1 MFEKIDRIAIAV
13 KNLEQATKF
22 FSDLLDIEFDI
33 VGSSPELGMR
43 GGYSACGLELIEPT
57 HPDSII
63 GRFLQQRGEGLWALV
78 LKVKNL
84 EEMIK
89 KFQEKGLQVAGDV
102 TVGAMREVA
111 FHPKGS
117 YGVEIV
123 LAEYPERHP
132 ATIAA
137 LSKPD
142 RGTRRGAQRRNSP

>member
-13 KNLEQATKF
+13 KDLEKATRF
-22 FSDLLDIEFDI
+22 FSDLLDIDFDI

-63 GRFLQQRGEGLWALV
+63 GRFLRQRGEGLWALV
-78 LKVKNL
+78 LKVRNMD
-84 EEMIK
+84 EMIR
-89 KFQEKGLQVAGDV
+89 KFEAKGLQVAGDV

-117 YGVEIV
+117 HGVEIV
-123 LAEYPERHP
+123 LAEYPDRHP
-132 ATIAA
+132 AALAA
-137 LSKPD
+137 LSKTD
-142 RGTRRGAQRRNSP
+142 RGQ

>member
-13 KNLEQATKF
+13 KDLEKAAAF

-57 HPDSII
+57 HPQSII
-63 GRFLQQRGEGLWALV
+63 GRFLEQRGEGLWAVV
-78 LKVKNL
+78 LKVKNMD
-84 EEMIK
+84 EMIK
-89 KFQEKGLQVAGDV
+89 RFEEKGLKVAGDV
-102 TVGAMREVA
+102 TAGAMREVA

-123 LAEYPERHP
+123 LAEYPEKHP
-132 ATIAA
+132 ATVAA
-137 LSKPD
+137 LSE
-142 RGTRRGAQRRNSP
+142 AE

>member
-13 KNLEQATKF
+13 KDLDKAADF
-22 FSDLLDIEFDI
+22 FSDLLGIEFDI
-33 VGSSPELGMR
+33 VGSSQELGMR

-57 HPDSII
+57 HPDSIV
-63 GRFLQQRGEGLWALV
+63 GRFLQQRGEGMWALV
-78 LKVKNL
+78 LKVKNMD
-84 EEMIK
+84 EMIK
-89 KFQEKGLQVAGDV
+89 KFKEKGLKVAGDV

-123 LAEYPERHP
+123 LAEYPEKHA

-137 LSKPD
+137 ATPME
-142 RGTRRGAQRRNSP
+142 